1 MRRRRKTNDLF
12 EVDEN
17 PNFIEG
23 IFNYCDR
30 WCERCSF
37 TSRCRVYA
45 MEQERGDDLAA
56 KDITNE
62 AFWQRLHDIF
72 QQTRQMLYEMAEE
85 QGIDIDATV
94 LEYEKQRKINKRA
107 KAKEHPLTDAAMEYA
122 KFVSR
127 WFEQESELIEKIYA
141 VAKDSMKI
149 GVREFDHVEEKATAY
164 DAVQIIQWYQFQIGV
179 KIMRAVGQ
187 ADEDIFEEEALE
199 EVAQK
204 DSDGSIKVALTG
216 IDRSIAAW
224 GSLQNNFPEK
234 RDSILQI
241 LVHLEN
247 LRRKTEQSFP
257 NARKFIRPG
266 FDTLPDSF
274 VS

>member
-1 MRRRRKTNDLF
+1 
-12 EVDEN
+12 
-17 PNFIEG
+17 
-23 IFNYCDR
+23 
-30 WCERCSF
+30 
-37 TSRCRVYA
+37 
-45 MEQERGDDLAA
+45 MEQEQGDDPAA

-85 QGIDIDATV
+85 RGIDLDAAV

-122 KFVSR
+122 TLVSQ
-127 WFEQESELIEKIYA
+127 WFKQESELIEKAYA
-141 VAKDSMKI
+141 VAENSMRI
-149 GVREFDHVEEKATAY
+149 GVREFDDVEEKATVY
-164 DAVQIIQWYQFQIGV
+164 DAVQIIQWYQYQIGV

-187 ADEDIFEEEALE
+187 EDDDIFEEETLE
-199 EVAQK
+199 ETAQK
-204 DSDGSIKVALTG
+204 DSDGSIKVTLIG

-274 VS
+274 VN